1 MKNGSLELGGR
12 RKPTQQR
19 AIESV
24 DTILATA
31 AVLLDEVGVEGFNT
45 NLLAERA
52 GVRVRT
58 VYRYYPN
65 KYAVIMALTKSLA
78 VQWDNWM
85 QRRYEAL
92 ADPKGD
98 WKTAMR
104 ISRDE
109 WIVNA
114 RQVPGSLSVLQ
125 AMYATPELRE
135 FHFQIFENMSAQ
147 TARAL
152 RNRGVKLP
160 PTKLLA
166 IGRVIVTAIN
176 GGVDVLLQI
185 SGKEAKAFIAEM
197 DEFQEAYLEK
207 YLGKSG
213 K

>member
-19 AIESV
+19 AIDSV

-85 QRRYEAL
+85 QRRYAAL
-92 ADPKGD
+92 ADPKSD

-135 FHFQIFENMSAQ
+135 FHFQIFENMSRQ

-152 RNRGVKLP
+152 RKRGVKLS

-197 DEFQEAYLEK
+197 DEFQEAYLEQ